1 MDEVKVLQVKQ
12 SVFAAND
19 RQADQLRA
27 QLKKKGIFLLNLM
40 SSPGSGEST
49 KCLNVR
55 AGLPL
60 QGASVPNAARVASIS
75 ASQAQASLASS
86 PSAPASRSS

>member
-1 MDEVKVLQVKQ
+1 MAISWSPKCLSAHEHA
-12 SVFAAND
+12 SSRSAA
-19 RQADQLRA
+19 RSML
-27 QLKKKGIFLLNLM
+27 
-40 SSPGSGEST
+40 SPGSGEST

-55 AGLPL
+55 AGFPR
-60 QGASVPNAARVASIS
+60 QGASVPKAARVASIS